1 MFCSPHIVLKACFVT
16 INQPMSTFLSCEMP
30 CPAAMPEL
38 IRLVHGSAMGVGKLI
53 KTFRMHWGAKQICS
67 SSNPGNS
74 NSSEPVLETPTS
86 QQSNTTQYE
95 SASGISKRQ
104 LEIKIQSMA
113 IKELRPPNNKPVWY
127 VHDPVL
133 KQYNMDPQAITPL
146 VPLVSPLSKS
156 TSEGPKMSP
165 ETPCSSG
172 SSVVKRGIKRKTDST
187 PSVKTLFE
195 AMKDKKPVTEATCIQ
210 FKNTSQICQTSPT
223 FSALTPPAK
232 KARPNA
238 GGTTSV
244 SEVIVIQSDDSL
256 ESSNSTKENI
266 SANSANAATSTAV
279 NGQPIRL
286 PSPPDKQV
294 HFGALQECTNALD
307 NTCQEQRI
315 DWKKL
320 LLNTNKVHVTAE
332 IH

>member
-1 MFCSPHIVLKACFVT
+1 
-16 INQPMSTFLSCEMP
+16 
-30 CPAAMPEL
+30 MPEL

-53 KTFRMHWGAKQICS
+53 KTFRMHWGAKLICS
-67 SSNPGNS
+67 SSNPGIS

-156 TSEGPKMSP
+156 TSEVPKMSP

-266 SANSANAATSTAV
+266 SANSANAGTSTAV

-286 PSPPDKQV
+286 PFPSDKQV
-294 HFGALQECTNALD
+294 HPGALQECTNALD